1 MHALWISTL
10 VVAVA
15 EIGDKTQL
23 LSLVLAA
30 RYRRPWPIVAGIALA
45 TLLNHA
51 AAALA
56 TRRYDSTELFGAR
69 NVILI
74 RHAGQDYVLRVTRN
88 GKLILTK

>member
-1 MHALWISTL
+1 MAMTVPDLPATR
-10 VVAVA
+10 
-15 EIGDKTQL
+15 GP
-23 LSLVLAA
+23 AA
-30 RYRRPWPIVAGIALA
+30 PAP
-45 TLLNHA
+45 